1 MPKSYHAFKKGK
13 NVKTLE
19 QPKLGHLSR
28 EEEMGKNTMK
38 NMESWLRPII
48 KVEIH
53 KLSYNKCYK
62 VWPK

>member
-28 EEEMGKNTMK
+28 EEEMGRKTMK

-48 KVEIH
+48 KVETH
-53 KLSYNKCYK
+53 
-62 VWPK
+62 